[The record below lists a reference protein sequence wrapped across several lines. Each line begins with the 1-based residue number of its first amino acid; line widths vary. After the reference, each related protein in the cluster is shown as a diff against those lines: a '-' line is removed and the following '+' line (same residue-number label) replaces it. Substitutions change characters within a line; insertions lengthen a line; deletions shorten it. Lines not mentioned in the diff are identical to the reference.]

1 MLSYFELY
9 LPQKQI
15 DVINDVLKNKIELI
29 FEIYQ
34 ILLQKLSKIVRII
47 NTLKSTYKTFYYYC
61 TLNIHNQIKYIIKSL
76 TKLLKAEVN
85 NSKKY
90 KEINKIIKKC
100 NKLRDK
106 YIKTLKE
113 LYKDESI
120 YKLFKKISDNKRSL
134 ISNNKNIINTIP
146 KNIDS
151 KKRECKVFGKKVKIL
166 RKTEILQQSKNIF
179 KELDKIENTKIRI
192 GKLSLILDTIFESF
206 NNKKLYI
213 PIYISFKITKYRYLD
228 IKELYKFI
236 KEIKNYPKKKQFF
249 KDILSEIKIKDI
261 LSEIKDKLKNKII
274 LENISEKLSSNKVY
288 VLTCINNKNKN
299 VTNKWRKLNFSKFI
313 NDFLFT
319 LKYDSISKK
328 SIELNDKKLEYSL
341 IQLVKYMI
349 NINIYKKYTNSI
361 WGPDKTIKELTDYY
375 QKLNKNKGFT
385 DNIITYDC
393 FISNILNKTKDIF

>member
-1 MLSYFELY
+1 MENKIIKKSIFEVNKINRFNYYGFSNIFNMICNKNKKHFNGITTKNIDNTINISVNKLISKYIKKHNKIKKETILLNRKMLSYFELY

-120 YKLFKKISDNKRSL
+120 YKLFKKVSDNKINL
-134 ISNNKNIINTIP
+134 ISNNK
-146 KNIDS
+146 
-151 KKRECKVFGKKVKIL
+151 
-166 RKTEILQQSKNIF
+166 
-179 KELDKIENTKIRI
+179 
-192 GKLSLILDTIFESF
+192 
-206 NNKKLYI
+206 
-213 PIYISFKITKYRYLD
+213 KY
-228 IKELYKFI
+228 YK
-236 KEIKNYPKKKQFF
+236 Y
-249 KDILSEIKIKDI
+249 
-261 LSEIKDKLKNKII
+261 
-274 LENISEKLSSNKVY
+274 
-288 VLTCINNKNKN
+288 
-299 VTNKWRKLNFSKFI
+299 
-313 NDFLFT
+313 
-319 LKYDSISKK
+319 
-328 SIELNDKKLEYSL
+328 YS
-341 IQLVKYMI
+341 
-349 NINIYKKYTNSI
+349 
-361 WGPDKTIKELTDYY
+361 
-375 QKLNKNKGFT
+375 
-385 DNIITYDC
+385 
-393 FISNILNKTKDIF
+393 